1 MSALVRYLMRASLSV
16 PKIFSTP
23 AFHLLLIF
31 LAALQVYYPSL
42 PGQIIYIDDL
52 DMMKGLAHAESY
64 DIMQLFLPRSQHGQY
79 FRPLIGVSFLFDR
92 FVLNGDPWLMHMEN
106 LMFHAVNGIL
116 VYLATCLALRSQ
128 MALSVRRGVSLLAAL
143 FFVVHPLTT
152 ESVSWLSGRTD
163 LLAGCFILISLL
175 AALEYR
181 HTARKPL
188 LLAAFLFILFAL
200 LVKESAVGFLFGIL
214 FILFADAGEEQP
226 LCTPRHD
233 RYSSLAVLISALLL
247 QLFTF
252 NTTGPLLLLFA
263 YGCYLAYAT
272 GLLARKKREIG
283 LLVLLFLGAILLFI
297 VIRRIAF
304 TSNVSRISDTM
315 TLIYGDISYSF
326 HLFLTGF
333 GFYTKKFFF
342 PLPLNFAIREI
353 DPLYALL
360 GLVVVFL
367 ILRRFFVNSLANG
380 LIMAGYSL
388 IIPALALTFGTIAWT
403 AYAERYLYMTT
414 AFWIVAGAIML
425 VELLERRTAAV
436 QRGAVVLLVVL
447 LLFFTACSHLRATVW
462 CTNESLFADT
472 VAKSSRFR
480 MAYEAY
486 MAALIDTKKFDKA
499 REVYRQGVLLPTI
512 QYEPLLDVLLA
523 QVASAE
529 GKEQEALKIY
539 NNIAR
544 RHKDRSGTPY
554 RLLNNYLT
562 TIVDKGE
569 GHSDSNLRWL
579 MLQNQK
585 RIVAI
590 DHDPFD
596 SYLLGKLY
604 LSAGRRADAAIA
616 FGVASAT
623 AQPDSFYLPA
633 AKLLQYKLSAN

>member
-1 MSALVRYLMRASLSV
+1 MRASVSRHQLLS
-16 PKIFSTP
+16 STL
-23 AFHLLLIF
+23 FHLLLIF
-31 LAALQVYYPSL
+31 LAALIVYYPVL
-42 PGQIIYIDDL
+42 PGQIIFIDDL

-92 FVLNGDPWLMHMEN
+92 FVLNGDPWLMHLEN
-106 LMFHAVNGIL
+106 LLFHAVNGVL
-116 VYLATCLALRSQ
+116 VYLATCLALRSRVEL
-128 MALSVRRGVSLLAAL
+128 AARCGVSLLAAL
-143 FFVVHPLTT
+143 FFVVHPLAT

-181 HTARKPL
+181 HTARKRL

-214 FILFADAGEEQP
+214 FILCADAGEEQP
-226 LCTPRHD
+226 CCTPRHD
-233 RYSSLAVLISALLL
+233 RYSFLAVILSAFLL

-252 NTTGPLLLLFA
+252 NTIGPLLLLFA

-272 GLLARKKREIG
+272 GLFARKRREIG
-283 LLVLLFLGAILLFI
+283 LLLLLFLGAILLFI

-304 TSNVSRISDTM
+304 ASSVGRISDTM
-315 TLIYGDISYSF
+315 KLIYGDISYSF

-367 ILRRFFVNSLANG
+367 IIRRFFVNSLANG

-403 AYAERYLYMTT
+403 AYAERYLYMTI

-425 VELLERRTAAV
+425 VELLEKRTATV

-447 LLFFTACSHLRATVW
+447 LFFFTFYSHLRAKVW
-462 CTNESLFADT
+462 CANESLFADT
-472 VAKSSRFR
+472 VAKSPRFR

-486 MAALIDTKKFDKA
+486 MAALVDQKKFDKA
-499 REVYRQGVLLPTI
+499 REMYSQGVVQSTV

-523 QVASAE
+523 QVAAAE
-529 GKEQEALKIY
+529 GKQQEAIKIY
-539 NNIAR
+539 GNIVR
-544 RHKDRSGTPY
+544 LHKDRSSSPY
-554 RLLNNYLT
+554 RFLNDFLAT
-562 TIVDKGE
+562 VASKGDGRSE
-569 GHSDSNLRWL
+569 HDIKWL
-579 MLQNQK
+579 ILQNQK

-604 LSAGRRADAAIA
+604 LTAGRRADAADA
-616 FGVASAT
+616 FGAASAA
-623 AQPDSFYLPA
+623 AQPGSFYLPA
-633 AKLLQYKLSAN
+633 AKLLQNKLTAN